1 MLIDFDHKEHPL
13 LKIINKAVIPVQT
26 GIQKVL
32 KSQLFWAPAFAGATN
47 QYNKC
52 FFYELGQ

>member
-1 MLIDFDHKEHPL
+1 MLIDFAHKEHPL
-13 LKIINKAVIPVQT
+13 LKIINKVVILVQT

-32 KSQLFWAPAFAGATN
+32 KSQLFVAPVFVGATN

>member
-1 MLIDFDHKEHPL
+1 MLIDFAHKEHPL

-32 KSQLFWAPAFAGATN
+32 KSQLF
-47 QYNKC
+47 
-52 FFYELGQ
+52 